1 MKGTG
6 NKYIRRI
13 GARFCVVLRQ
23 GDTDLKV
30 FAGDNIEHARA
41 VRDELLQRVR
51 PTTRLVPEPVAEEPK
66 RAEVPVERRL
76 RRRKGDYFATGSV
89 LLTAA
94 VFMTRAA
101 YDWAQDMLG
110 TARRV
115 DAMRE
120 VRS

>member
-30 FAGDNIEHARA
+30 FAGDNIEDARA
-41 VRDELLQRVR
+41 VRDELLKRVR

-66 RAEVPVERRL
+66 RAVPVERRL

-94 VFMTRAA
+94 VFRTREA
-101 YDWAQDMLG
+101 YHWAQDMLG
-110 TARRV
+110 TARAV

>member
-51 PTTRLVPEPVAEEPK
+51 PTTRLVPEPVETPAETKSNTMLEFK
-66 RAEVPVERRL
+66 RLP
-76 RRRKGDYFATGSV
+76 RRRENYYAAGCV
-89 LLTAA
+89 LLLAA
-94 VFMTRAA
+94 THMTREA
-101 YDWAQDMLG
+101 YDWANDMLDV
-110 TARRV
+110 ARTV
-115 DAMRE
+115 DSWR
-120 VRS
+120 

>member
-51 PTTRLVPEPVAEEPK
+51 GGG
-66 RAEVPVERRL
+66 RAIIL
-76 RRRKGDYFATGSV
+76 RPGACC
-89 LLTAA
+89 
-94 VFMTRAA
+94 
-101 YDWAQDMLG
+101 
-110 TARRV
+110 
-115 DAMRE
+115 
-120 VRS
+120 